1 MLDEEK
7 MPGAS
12 WFKGANVNIVHEI
25 FKNLEENKDK
35 TAVSF
40 RSETIGDGLLSWRD
54 LESKTNSLVKKLKEL
69 GVKKVIALLL
79 YSQTPRIPLL
89 PFVQPLVLEQFG
101 LFARRIWRDC
111 YFRSF

>member
-1 MLDEEK
+1 MNVVLSSQIFMNSGDWSINDLEAFWKSIWDYFKLNSSTPFSKVLDEEK

-40 RSETIGDGLLSWRD
+40 RSETIGDG
-54 LESKTNSLVKKLKEL
+54 
-69 GVKKVIALLL
+69 
-79 YSQTPRIPLL
+79 Y
-89 PFVQPLVLEQFG
+89 
-101 LFARRIWRDC
+101 
-111 YFRSF
+111 